1 MPGDSLAHCLLLEF
15 CDGLSAAA
23 ARALLAA
30 FPDSDTCL
38 AAGPR
43 AWRAAGL
50 PPAAC
55 SALAARRRRG
65 PGREERA
72 ALERSR
78 RVGASALPFGNAG
91 YPALL
96 RAISDP
102 PPWLYLRGDPALL
115 AGPQLAVVG
124 SRRASALGRRATR
137 ELAGDLAQAGLTVT
151 SGLALGIDGC
161 AHRGALDAGGDT
173 VAVMATGID
182 QVYPRRHRDLAAA
195 IVERGCLVTE
205 LPPGAGPR
213 RSHFPRRNRLISG
226 LSLGTLV
233 IEAALPSGTLLTAS
247 AAAAQGRDVFAVPWS
262 RFHPG
267 GRGCLQLLRDG
278 AGLVESAADVL
289 LALGW
294 PGLLPPGLLKT
305 GGAAESAAAPG
316 AALSAPARRLL
327 GALDAGE
334 RAPDRPALDLGES
347 VEWVLTAAGE
357 LELAG
362 LADRGAG
369 GYRRLR

>member
-1 MPGDSLAHCLLLEF
+1 MPGDSLAHCLLLDF
-15 CDGLSAAA
+15 CDGLTVAD

-30 FPDSDTCL
+30 FPDIEQGL
-38 AAGPR
+38 AAGAR
-43 AWRAAGL
+43 GWRDAGL
-50 PPAAC
+50 APAAC
-55 SALAARRRRG
+55 SALTSRRRRG
-65 PGREERA
+65 PGREEAA
-72 ALERSR
+72 ALERLR
-78 RVGASALPFGNAG
+78 CLGASALPLGDPC

-96 RAISDP
+96 RAIAAP
-102 PPWLYLRGDPALL
+102 PPWLYLRGNPAAL
-115 AGPQLAVVG
+115 AVPQVAVVG
-124 SRRASALGRRATR
+124 SRRASALGRRAAR
-137 ELAGDLAQAGLTVT
+137 ELGGELAQAGLTVT
-151 SGLALGIDGC
+151 SGLAIGIDGC
-161 AHRGALDAGGDT
+161 AHRGALEAGGDT

-182 QVYPRRHRDLAAA
+182 KVYPRRHRELAEA

-213 RSHFPRRNRLISG
+213 PSQFPKRNRLISG
-226 LSLGTLV
+226 LSLGTV
-233 IEAALPSGTLLTAS
+233 VVEAALPSGSLLTAH

-278 AGLVESAADVL
+278 AGLVEGAGDVL
-289 LALGW
+289 LSLGW
-294 PGLLPPGLLKT
+294 PGLLPPSLLET
-305 GGAAESAAAPG
+305 GGAAESTAAPG
-316 AALSAPARRLL
+316 ADLSGPARRLL

-334 RAPDRPALDLGES
+334 RAPDRLAMDLGES
-347 VEWVLTAAGE
+347 VEWVLTAVGE

>member
-1 MPGDSLAHCLLLEF
+1 MPGDNLAHCLLLEF
-15 CDGLSAAA
+15 CDGLSTAA
-23 ARALLAA
+23 ARKLLAA
-30 FPDSDTCL
+30 FPDSEHCL
-38 AAGPR
+38 GADPS

-50 PPAAC
+50 SSSAC
-55 SALAARRRRG
+55 HALAARRRRG
-65 PGREERA
+65 PGREEGA
-72 ALERSR
+72 ALERLR
-78 RVGASALPFGNAG
+78 RLGAVALPFRDPG

-96 RAISDP
+96 RAIGDP
-102 PPWLYLRGDPALL
+102 PPWLYLRGDPAALV
-115 AGPQLAVVG
+115 APQVAMVG
-124 SRRASALGRRATR
+124 SRRASALGRRAAL
-137 ELAGDLAQAGLTVT
+137 ELSEGLAQAGLAVT

-182 QVYPRRHRDLAAA
+182 QVYPRRHRELAAA

-205 LPPGAGPR
+205 LPPGAGPL
-213 RSHFPRRNRLISG
+213 RSHFPKRNRLISG
-226 LSLGTLV
+226 LSLGTVV
-233 IEAALPSGTLLTAS
+233 IEAALPSGTLLTAH

-278 AGLVESAADVL
+278 AGLVENAADVL
-289 LALGW
+289 LSLGW
-294 PGLLPPGLLKT
+294 PGFLPS
-305 GGAAESAAAPG
+305 AALPQPAGDSAAAAG
-316 AALSAPARRLL
+316 ADLSAPARRLL

-334 RAPDRPALDLGES
+334 RAPDRLALDLGES
-347 VEWVLTAAGE
+347 MEWVLTAVGE

-362 LADRGAG
+362 LAGRGAG

>member
-1 MPGDSLAHCLLLEF
+1 MPGDSLAHCLLLDF
-15 CDGLSAAA
+15 CDGLTPAA
-23 ARALLAA
+23 ARRLLAA
-30 FPDSDTCL
+30 FPDSGQCL
-38 AAGPR
+38 AADPG

-50 PPAAC
+50 SPATC
-55 SALAARRRRG
+55 DALAARRRRG
-65 PGREERA
+65 PGREEGA
-72 ALERSR
+72 ALEHLR
-78 RVGASALPFGNAG
+78 RLGTRAVPFNDPG

-96 RAISDP
+96 RAIGEP
-102 PPWLYLRGDPALL
+102 PPWLYLRGNPAAL
-115 AGPQLAVVG
+115 ALPQVAIVG
-124 SRRASALGRRATR
+124 SRRASALGRRAAR
-137 ELAGDLAQAGLTVT
+137 ELADELTRAGLTVT

-161 AHRGALDAGGDT
+161 AHSGALDAGGDT

-182 QVYPRRHRDLAAA
+182 QVYPRRHRELAAA
-195 IVERGCLVTE
+195 IIERGCLVTE
-205 LPPGAGPR
+205 LPPGAGPL
-213 RSHFPRRNRLISG
+213 RSHFPKRNRLISG
-226 LSLGTLV
+226 LSLGTVV
-233 IEAALPSGTLLTAS
+233 IEAALPSGTLLTAH

-289 LALGW
+289 LSLGW
-294 PGLLPPGLLKT
+294 PGFLPP
-305 GGAAESAAAPG
+305 AALPPAAKDRAAAPD
-316 AALSAPARRLL
+316 ADLSAPARRLL

-334 RAPDRPALDLGES
+334 RAPDGLALDLGES
-347 VEWVLTAAGE
+347 VEWVLTAAVE

>member
-1 MPGDSLAHCLLLEF
+1 MPGDSLAHCLLLDF
-15 CDGLSAAA
+15 CDGLAPAA
-23 ARALLAA
+23 ARRLLAA
-30 FPDSDTCL
+30 FPDSEHCL
-38 AAGPR
+38 TADPG

-50 PPAAC
+50 SPSAC
-55 SALAARRRRG
+55 RALAARRHRG
-65 PGREERA
+65 PGREEGA
-72 ALERSR
+72 ALERLR
-78 RVGASALPFGNAG
+78 RLGADALPFSDPG

-96 RAISDP
+96 RAIPDP
-102 PPWLYLRGDPALL
+102 PPWLYLRGDPAAL
-115 AGPQLAVVG
+115 AAPQVAIVG
-124 SRRASALGRRATR
+124 SRRGSALGRRAAL
-137 ELAGDLAQAGLTVT
+137 ELAGELAAAGLAVT

-161 AHRGALDAGGDT
+161 AHRGALDGGGDT

-195 IVERGCLVTE
+195 IVARGCLVTE
-205 LPPGAGPR
+205 LSPGAGPL
-213 RSHFPRRNRLISG
+213 RSHFPKRNRLISG
-226 LSLGTLV
+226 LSLGTVV
-233 IEAALPSGTLLTAS
+233 IEAALPSGTLLTAH

-278 AGLVESAADVL
+278 AGIVESAADVL
-289 LALGW
+289 LGLGW
-294 PGLLPPGLLKT
+294 PGFLPPAAV
-305 GGAAESAAAPG
+305 AAEDNAAAADAG
-316 AALSAPARRLL
+316 LSVSARRLL

-334 RAPDRPALDLGES
+334 RAPDSLALDLGES
-347 VEWVLTAAGE
+347 VEWVLTAVGE

>member
-1 MPGDSLAHCLLLEF
+1 MPGDSLAHCLQLDF
-15 CDGLSAAA
+15 CDGLTAAD
-23 ARALLAA
+23 ARRLVAA
-30 FPDSDTCL
+30 FPDIEHGL

-43 AWRAAGL
+43 AWRDAGL
-50 PPAAC
+50 APAAR
-55 SALAARRRRG
+55 SALASRLRRG
-65 PGREERA
+65 PGREEA
-72 ALERSR
+72 ATLERLR
-78 RVGASALPFGNAG
+78 RLGASALPFGDPR

-96 RAISDP
+96 RAIAAA
-102 PPWLYLRGDPALL
+102 PPWLYLRGNPAAL
-115 AGPQLAVVG
+115 AAPQVAIVG
-124 SRRASALGRRATR
+124 SRRASALGRRAAR
-137 ELAGDLAQAGLTVT
+137 ELGGELARAGLTVT
-151 SGLALGIDGC
+151 SGLAIGIDGC
-161 AHRGALDAGGDT
+161 AHGGALEAGGDT

-182 QVYPRRHRDLAAA
+182 KVYPRRHRELAEA

-205 LPPGAGPR
+205 LPPGTGPR
-213 RSHFPRRNRLISG
+213 PSQFPRRNRLISG
-226 LSLGTLV
+226 LSLGTV
-233 IEAALPSGTLLTAS
+233 VVEAALPSGSLLTAH

-278 AGLVESAADVL
+278 AGLVEGAADVL
-289 LALGW
+289 LSLGW
-294 PGLLPPGLLKT
+294 PGLLPPA
-305 GGAAESAAAPG
+305 AAEDAAAGGTPVSG
-316 AALSAPARRLL
+316 ADLSGPARRLL

-334 RAPDRPALDLGES
+334 RAPDRLAMDLGES